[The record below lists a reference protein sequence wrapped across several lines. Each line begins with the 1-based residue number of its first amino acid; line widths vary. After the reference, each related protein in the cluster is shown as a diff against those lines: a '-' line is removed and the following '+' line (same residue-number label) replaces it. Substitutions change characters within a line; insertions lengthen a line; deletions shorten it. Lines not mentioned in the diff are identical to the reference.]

1 MPALVLLKQLA
12 IHTKDAYQI
21 AIFICAQHRICLPS
35 WPNCISCIQLCW
47 GQIGGEGSDLGKE
60 EEKDKGEGR
69 REEGEER
76 RDIKTGSKDG
86 LACTTSHG

>member
-1 MPALVLLKQLA
+1 MSTIMAKLNLLYPALL
-12 IHTKDAYQI
+12 
-21 AIFICAQHRICLPS
+21 
-35 WPNCISCIQLCW
+35 

-60 EEKDKGEGR
+60 EEKDKEEGR

-86 LACTTSHG
+86 LPCTTSHR